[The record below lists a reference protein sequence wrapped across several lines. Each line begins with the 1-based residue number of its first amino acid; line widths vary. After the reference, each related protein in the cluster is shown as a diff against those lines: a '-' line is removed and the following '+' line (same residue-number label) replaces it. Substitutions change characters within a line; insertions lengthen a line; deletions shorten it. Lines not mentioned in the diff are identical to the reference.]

1 MKIINKKI
9 LIYNSGGG
17 LGDSIQLFSLILSL
31 QNHFKNY
38 DFFYLGAHEN
48 HYLDKLKEYNINIKT
63 LDLNLQYFGFRWWH
77 IFFVKGRLAKLNI
90 KKFELIIDLQSKI
103 RNTYILQRI
112 PYHNFYSSTYN
123 FKLCS
128 IKRNYFSS
136 SNITNM
142 TIDNLNKFFNTKI
155 LKKKYGLDHLTKKLL
170 DEAKR
175 LLPNNNYIGFSVTQ
189 GNIYRKKS
197 WPIYKFI
204 KLANEIVKK
213 NKIPVFFIEK
223 DNLHLINEIKSKVN
237 NAIFPELNSKI
248 TSPALITALSSRLE
262 KAVSIDNGIMH
273 MIGLANIP
281 LIVLFGPTNSK
292 KFVPD
297 NSNVK
302 ILDSKEIYKSED
314 ISKITVEE
322 VLNLI

>member
-1 MKIINKKI
+1 MVAYFFCQKK
-9 LIYNSGGG
+9 
-17 LGDSIQLFSLILSL
+17 
-31 QNHFKNY
+31 
-38 DFFYLGAHEN
+38 
-48 HYLDKLKEYNINIKT
+48 
-63 LDLNLQYFGFRWWH
+63 
-77 IFFVKGRLAKLNI
+77 LAKLNI

-112 PYHNFYSSTYN
+112 PYENFYSSTYN

-128 IKRNYFSS
+128 VKRNYFSS
-136 SNITNM
+136 NNITNT
-142 TIDNLNKFFNTKI
+142 TIDNLNKFFDINI
-155 LKKKYGLDHLTKKLL
+155 LKKKYGLDHLSKKLH

-175 LLPNNNYIGFSVTQ
+175 LLPNNNYIGFSITQ

-204 KLANEIVKK
+204 RLANEIVKK

-223 DNLHLINEIKSKVN
+223 DNLDLINEIKLKVS

-273 MIGLANIP
+273 MIGLADIP

-292 KFVPD
+292 KFIPE
-297 NSNVK
+297 NSNVE